1 MRIIGIDLGEKRIG
15 IAVTDKLNKIAS
27 PLTVI
32 DNNSDAKE
40 KILKIIK
47 QYNAGEIVI
56 GVPYNLKGEAGY
68 QADIVNCF
76 IEKNLKDL
84 NLPLTFIDERYTSKI
99 AENYIAEVKNLKKKQ
114 GKKYKAFLKS
124 GDIDKL
130 SAAILLDEYI
140 RGLKIIR
147 DKKNFNKK

>member
-15 IAVTDKLNKIAS
+15 IAVTDKLNKIAC

-32 DNNSDAKE
+32 DNNTDAKE
-40 KILKIIK
+40 KILKIIE
-47 QYNAGEIVI
+47 QYNAEEIVI

-68 QADIVNCF
+68 QAEIVNCF

-84 NLPLTFIDERYTSKI
+84 NVVLTRIDERYTSKI
-99 AENYIAEVKNLKKKQ
+99 AENYIVEVKNLKKKQ
-114 GKKYKAFLKS
+114 SKKYKTFLKS

-140 RGLKIIR
+140 REFKVIKVKKI
-147 DKKNFNKK
+147 